1 MKKKLTLQIGS
12 IVLAVL
18 LIFFTSFMIGSKGG
32 KYPLFFLNHRTVSKV
47 VIKITP
53 ETPTNAPIETKNYIK
68 NQYLASY
75 NKTSFR
81 FLPSESSKDWKYK
94 RNEVIYLKPFGKI
107 TITMPYLSSKTAENS
122 NLVSICG
129 LVFEVERGE

>member
-53 ETPTNAPIETKNYIK
+53 ETSANPPSETQNYLK
-68 NQYLASY
+68 NQYISSY
-75 NKTSFR
+75 SETSFG
-81 FLPSESSKDWKYK
+81 FLPFESSKDWKYK
-94 RNEVIYLKPFGKI
+94 RHIVFYLKPFGKI
-107 TITMPYLSSKTAENS
+107 TITKPYMSSKTEENS
-122 NLVSICG
+122 NLVSVCG
-129 LVFEVERGE
+129 FVFKVGR